1 MVSSLRHN
9 DVITVKI
16 FSFYKNL
23 TNLTNLTKVQKFGDV
38 SDLKNRQIIGTQG
51 KETFFLI

>member
-1 MVSSLRHN
+1 MMSSLRHN

-38 SDLKNRQIIGTQG
+38 SDLKNRQINGTQG